1 MYEVA
6 RQNSSKQFKVAYTNG
21 LNEATLNGY
30 TGAEMIKMF
39 KDAGPI
45 PSNVMFSKEWTDHW
59 NEVQS
64 SALDQLKEALRKD
77 GNDRIKDCGV

>member
-6 RQNSSKQFKVAYTNG
+6 RQNPDKQFKVAYTNG

-39 KDAGPI
+39 KDAGLI
-45 PSNVMFSKEWTDHW
+45 PSNVIFSKNWTDHW

-64 SALDQLKEALRKD
+64 EQATSQQPT
-77 GNDRIKDCGV
+77 

>member
-6 RQNSSKQFKVAYTNG
+6 RQNPDKQFKVAYTNG

-39 KDAGPI
+39 KDAGLI
-45 PSNVMFSKEWTDHW
+45 PSNVIFSKNWTDHW

-64 SALDQLKEALRKD
+64 EQSISQQTP
-77 GNDRIKDCGV
+77 